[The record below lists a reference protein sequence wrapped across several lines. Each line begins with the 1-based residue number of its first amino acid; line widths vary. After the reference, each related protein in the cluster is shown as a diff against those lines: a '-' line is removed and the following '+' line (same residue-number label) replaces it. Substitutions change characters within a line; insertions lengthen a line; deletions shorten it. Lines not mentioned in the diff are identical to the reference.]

1 MFVWS
6 KRSGEKSRVRFYW
19 WPLVLSLALSVVLT
33 VVVNAAI
40 R

>member
-6 KRSGEKSRVRFYW
+6 KRSGRRSKFRFYW
-19 WPLVLSLALSVVLT
+19 WPLVLSIVISLVLTLAL
-33 VVVNAAI
+33 